1 MLARKE
7 GKGTGTG
14 RSLHSEGKGNGWSQ
28 WLVDVGSSSGS
39 GGDVIFPSSLNKSVI
54 LRFTKEFT
62 PMRAKSPI
70 SIKVFHSFT

>member
-28 WLVDVGSSSGS
+28 WLVMWV
-39 GGDVIFPSSLNKSVI
+39 VVVVAVV
-54 LRFTKEFT
+54 
-62 PMRAKSPI
+62 M
-70 SIKVFHSFT
+70 